1 MVVPPGAW
9 SSSTFVVYY
18 SKVAKG
24 TGISILMEQ
33 AVRRQHTPGLAVVP
47 LQSDWRSYLSF
58 VRLRQAEHS
67 RAAGLFW
74 RYLHRCYPKSE

>member
-1 MVVPPGAW
+1 M
-9 SSSTFVVYY
+9 
-18 SKVAKG
+18 
-24 TGISILMEQ
+24 
-33 AVRRQHTPGLAVVP
+33 RRQHTPGLAVVP